1 MSKVLPSLSLLAL
14 LFAGCET
21 SDSAVSEPTTN
32 SRQFSAALRATCMP
46 IPSAGRAVAAEPVVE
61 VEPNP
66 TLRQGY
72 EIYDTLG
79 AKVAS
84 STQVVTTATLSAVLT
99 ADPKSFQVLWNGL
112 GASGAPVPSGHYF
125 LFLEARDSA
134 NVLIRRDSTC
144 IGVSG

>member
-14 LFAGCET
+14 LCFGCET
-21 SDSAVSEPTTN
+21 SDSSVVEPTTT
-32 SRQFSAALRATCMP
+32 SRQFSAALRTTCMP
-46 IPSAGRAVAAEPVVE
+46 IPSAGRTGAAGPVLDVE
-61 VEPNP
+61 STQP
-66 TLRQGY
+66 LRLGI

-84 STQVVTTATLSAVLT
+84 STQVVTTATLSDVLS
-99 ADPKSFQVLWNGL
+99 ADPKTFMVMWNGL
-112 GASGAPVPSGHYF
+112 GPSGTPAPSGHYF

-134 NVLIRRDSTC
+134 GALLRRDSTC